1 MAFILFILLS
11 FLLQGALGELVCE
24 ELSTGLCTFSIGSS
38 GKRCL
43 LENYV
48 DDNGNMEYQCR
59 TSEIVVKSMNGFI
72 ESDECMN
79 ACGVHR
85 KSVGISSDSL
95 LEPHFIAKLCSR
107 LCYNNCPN
115 IVDLYQNIAIGE
127 DLCKYKGI
135 LPRRASGLIF

>member
-1 MAFILFILLS
+1 MIYSQSLFS
-11 FLLQGALGELVCE
+11 NFGLGELVCE
-24 ELSTGLCTFSIGSS
+24 ELSIGLCTFSIASS

-48 DDNGNMEYQCR
+48 DNNGNMEYQCK

-72 ESDECMN
+72 ESDECTN

-107 LCYNNCPN
+107 SCYNNCPN

-127 DLCKYKGI
+127 GNF
-135 LPRRASGLIF
+135 SIFYGCMIMF